1 MCGWFI
7 ISAIRGGTDVLMA
20 ESTLVT
26 VLGGL
31 AAALTSLAYL
41 PQVKKAWPRGSTED
55 LSWKMLS
62 ALTAG
67 LALWIIYGLAKG
79 DWVIVACKRGGGNAL
94 GYRVGLQDPRH
105 DVERRG
111 LASGWAHRSI
121 VWQLSIA

>member
-31 AAALTSLAYL
+31 AAALTSLAYV

-79 DWVIVACKRGGGNAL
+79 DWVIVDANGVGETLSGIVLVCKIRDMMSKGA
-94 GYRVGLQDPRH
+94 
-105 DVERRG
+105 
-111 LASGWAHRSI
+111 ASPAAGRTG
-121 VWQLSIA
+121 V